1 MTYVFAQPHAPRRS
15 VVGLIASAGALLAFG
30 MTPLAMTP
38 SAHADEF
45 DVIIDPIINAIS
57 SIDPTLGTD
66 LTGALGDFTTSSG
79 WDSVL
84 ADFSSLDSSFGAS
97 SSVVSETSPA
107 SEQALTASGSTEAA
121 STESMFI
128 DLQKLHAAITLE
140 EQKIDA
146 LLISDL
152 QSAEKD
158 LSLSEMF
165 IASQDAAIAEQLRE
179 IELSIV
185 SAANTGILLI
195 ERNII

>member
-1 MTYVFAQPHAPRRS
+1 
-15 VVGLIASAGALLAFG
+15 

-66 LTGALGDFTTSSG
+66 LTAALGDFTTSSG
-79 WDSVL
+79 WDSVP

-97 SSVVSETSPA
+97 SSVASVVPETSPA
-107 SEQALTASGSTEAA
+107 AEQALTASGNTEAA

-146 LLISDL
+146 LLNSGP
-152 QSAEKD
+152 AER
-158 LSLSEMF
+158 
-165 IASQDAAIAEQLRE
+165 RE
-179 IELSIV
+179 GS
-185 SAANTGILLI
+185 
-195 ERNII
+195 